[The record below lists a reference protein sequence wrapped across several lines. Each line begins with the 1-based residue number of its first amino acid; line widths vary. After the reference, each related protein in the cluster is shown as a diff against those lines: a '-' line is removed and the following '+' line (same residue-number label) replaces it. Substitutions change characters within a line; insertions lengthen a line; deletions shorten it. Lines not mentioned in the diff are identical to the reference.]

1 MYFNQYMIQQE
12 SNMNLSIIVRTN
24 VYIKGSILL
33 KRYLKGNKPALWD
46 LKIP

>member
-24 VYIKGSILL
+24 VYIQGSILL
-33 KRYLKGNKPALWD
+33 KRYLSRVINPLCGT
-46 LKIP
+46 